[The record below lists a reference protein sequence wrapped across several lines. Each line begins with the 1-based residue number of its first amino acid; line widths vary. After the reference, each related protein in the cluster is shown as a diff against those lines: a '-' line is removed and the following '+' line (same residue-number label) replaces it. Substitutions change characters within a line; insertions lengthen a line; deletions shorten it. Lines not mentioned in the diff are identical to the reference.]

1 MTTGI
6 HIALTMVVTA
16 ALFALTMIL
25 LKRRYRR
32 LNDIPA
38 SRQVGPCPT
47 LQTEEQ
53 PSIPQ
58 TPHTESISITK
69 KVLLDEGEEK
79 FVPVSILPAMALD
92 ELEIWYS
99 DGGICSTEIVDGGL
113 KLTGL
118 AQGKVI
124 LTVKSGEVSERC
136 LVCVRKRLHLDIMLL
151 TDKSGDN
158 VGEMTA
164 YLQSEEEIF
173 YRCQVLFNVTI
184 NGKNRYF
191 FANKGNKENCFVSN
205 LEETIP
211 HVGEELNK
219 LRRQKDKIQSLRLWV
234 TNLKYDEDRYHIVIK
249 NRYKAHHY
257 WWKKYDK

>member
-6 HIALTMVVTA
+6 YIALTRAVTA

-32 LNDIPA
+32 LNAIPA
-38 SRQVGPCPT
+38 SREAGTCPAQ
-47 LQTEEQ
+47 QTEDQ

-58 TPHTESISITK
+58 TPHTESISIAK

-99 DGGICSTEIVDGGL
+99 NGSICSTEIVDGGL

-118 AQGKVI
+118 TQGKVI
-124 LTVKSGEVSERC
+124 LTVKSGEISERC
-136 LVCVRKRLHLDIMLL
+136 LVCVRKRLHLEIMFM
-151 TDKSGDN
+151 TDQSGDN

-164 YLQSEEEIF
+164 YLQSDEEIF
-173 YRCQVLFNVTI
+173 YRCQVLFNVTLD
-184 NGKNRYF
+184 GKNRYF
-191 FANKGNKENCFVSN
+191 FANKSNKENCFVSN
-205 LEETIP
+205 LHETIP
-211 HVGEELNK
+211 HVGEELDK
-219 LRRQKDKIQSLRLWV
+219 LRKQKDHIQSLRLWV
-234 TNLKYDEDRYHIVIK
+234 TNLRYDEDKYHIIIK
-249 NRYKAHHY
+249 NKYKAHNY
-257 WWKKYDK
+257 WWKPYDR